1 MSIIDRASKISV
13 IEDDFNITKLIK
25 FVSESCKR
33 INKEGHN
40 RAQYYNN
47 IHRRLIKSHFS
58 CNKYYR

>member
-1 MSIIDRASKISV
+1 MSIIDRANKLTA
-13 IEDDFNITKLIK
+13 IEDDFNIAKLIK
-25 FVSESCKR
+25 FIRESCKH